1 MKGNKAIWVVLLLV
15 AVAAAGAVTWFVLR
29 DEQPAQE
36 QPEQDEV
43 ETGVTTSDGFS
54 TDAVIIMEDEMPE
67 ADPMI
72 VGKWQS
78 SDNPQWYK
86 VYYDDYDEDEQLF
99 WGKEWDESEDVLE
112 EDLKYHGNGW
122 FRWEKKGKELCEY
135 STLLKAMARL
145 RQIRLSWL
153 PRLIYRKWG
162 EHMKANLY
170 STRPS
175 LKVFQ
180 LYKLCYFAAFKAQKD

>member
-1 MKGNKAIWVVLLLV
+1 MKANKAIWVVLLLV
-15 AVAAAGAVTWFVLR
+15 AVAAAGAVTWYVLR

-54 TDAVIIMEDEMPE
+54 TDAVIFMEDEMPE

-135 STLLKAMARL
+135 STMDYRDVPIAKIYEITYLDSTTIAYHEKSR
-145 RQIRLSWL
+145 RQ
-153 PRLIYRKWG
+153 PYRF
-162 EHMKANLY
+162 
-170 STRPS
+170 TR
-175 LKVFQ
+175 K
-180 LYKLCYFAAFKAQKD
+180 

>member
-1 MKGNKAIWVVLLLV
+1 MKANKAIWVVLLLV
-15 AVAAAGAVTWFVLR
+15 AVAAAGAVTWYVLR

-54 TDAVIIMEDEMPE
+54 TDAVIFMEDEMPE

-72 VGKWQS
+72 VG
-78 SDNPQWYK
+78 N
-86 VYYDDYDEDEQLF
+86 DYDEDEQLF

-135 STLLKAMARL
+135 STMDYRDVPIAKIYEITYLDSTTIAYHEKSR
-145 RQIRLSWL
+145 RQ
-153 PRLIYRKWG
+153 PYRF
-162 EHMKANLY
+162 
-170 STRPS
+170 TR
-175 LKVFQ
+175 K
-180 LYKLCYFAAFKAQKD
+180 